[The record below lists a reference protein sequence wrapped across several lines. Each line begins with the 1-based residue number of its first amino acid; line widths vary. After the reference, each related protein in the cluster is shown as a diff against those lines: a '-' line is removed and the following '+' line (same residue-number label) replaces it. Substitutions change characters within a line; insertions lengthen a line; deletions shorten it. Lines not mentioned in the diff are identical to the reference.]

1 MAQPDGSG
9 ALIPGDLAADR
20 RWLAVAIDLSR
31 QAPAS
36 AAAFSVGSLLVAASG
51 EVIAT
56 GYSREVD
63 PADHAEEVT
72 LRRAAGAELG
82 AATLYS
88 SLEPCLR
95 RASRPDSCAKL
106 ISAAGVR
113 RVVIA
118 WREPPLFVAGGG
130 AAWLATRGVKVI
142 ALPELAAAA
151 KAVNDHL
158 LHR

>member
-20 RWLAVAIDLSR
+20 RWLAAAIDLSR

-36 AAAFSVGSLLVAASG
+36 AAAFSVGALLVAASG

-72 LRRAAGAELG
+72 LHRAAGAELG

-95 RASRPDSCAKL
+95 RAPRPASCA
-106 ISAAGVR
+106 SALT
-113 RVVIA
+113 
-118 WREPPLFVAGGG
+118 PAGGSPG
-130 AAWLATRGVKVI
+130 TV
-142 ALPELAAAA
+142 PPP
-151 KAVNDHL
+151 
-158 LHR
+158 

>member
-20 RWLAVAIDLSR
+20 RWLAAAIDLSR

-36 AAAFSVGSLLVAASG
+36 AAAFSVGALLVAASG

-88 SLEPCLR
+88 SLTPCLR
-95 RASRPDSCAKL
+95 RASRPDSCA
-106 ISAAGVR
+106 
-113 RVVIA
+113 
-118 WREPPLFVAGGG
+118 
-130 AAWLATRGVKVI
+130 
-142 ALPELAAAA
+142 ALPPPAGRRP
-151 KAVNDHL
+151 AVMGL
-158 LHR
+158 

>member
-9 ALIPGDLAADR
+9 ALIPGDVAADR
-20 RWLAVAIDLSR
+20 RWLAAAIDLSR

-36 AAAFSVGSLLVAASG
+36 AAAFSVGALLVAASG

-95 RASRPDSCAKL
+95 RGSRAHSGAEL
-106 ISAAGVR
+106 RSAAGVG
-113 RVVIA
+113 RV
-118 WREPPLFVAGGG
+118 RG
-130 AAWLATRGVKVI
+130 ARG
-142 ALPELAAAA
+142 
-151 KAVNDHL
+151 
-158 LHR
+158 

>member
-1 MAQPDGSG
+1 MPVNHCLACRRYRHVEECAMAQPDGSG

-20 RWLAVAIDLSR
+20 RWLAAAIDLSR

-36 AAAFSVGSLLVAASG
+36 AAAFSVGALLVGASG

-63 PADHAEEVT
+63 PADHAEEVA

-82 AATLYS
+82 VATLYS

-95 RASRPDSCAKL
+95 RGRRAPFLPSRPIPTGC
-106 ISAAGVR
+106 
-113 RVVIA
+113 
-118 WREPPLFVAGGG
+118 
-130 AAWLATRGVKVI
+130 
-142 ALPELAAAA
+142 
-151 KAVNDHL
+151 
-158 LHR
+158 